1 MPTKPVILKRRPL
14 ARTRLFQVEQL
25 ELQFANG
32 VRRTYERLKRP
43 GVGAVLIV
51 PMLDPETVLLVRE
64 YGAGVED
71 YQLALPKGAMDPGED
86 ALQAANRELMEEV
99 GYGARRLQVIKSL
112 SLSPAYMEHDIQVV
126 LAEDLYAK
134 RLPGDEPEPIEVVP
148 WAMRD
153 LAALMSRD
161 DFTEGRSVAALY
173 LVRELLSARAAPGQ
187 AGEEVDDG
195 QT

>member
-1 MPTKPVILKRRPL
+1 MTTKPQILKRRPV
-14 ARTRLFQVEQL
+14 AKTRLFQVEQL
-25 ELQFANG
+25 EMEFSNG

-51 PMLDPETVLLVRE
+51 PMLDRETVLLVRE

-86 ALQAANRELMEEV
+86 VLQAANRELMEEV
-99 GYGARRLQVIKSL
+99 GYGAHCLREIKNL
-112 SLSPAYMEHDIQVV
+112 TLSPSYMEHDIHVV
-126 LAEDLYAK
+126 LAEDLYEK

-148 WAMRD
+148 WAIRD
-153 LAALMSRD
+153 LSALMARD

-173 LVRELLSARAAPGQ
+173 LVRDLLSARGKGGLSGGA
-187 AGEEVDDG
+187 EDDG
-195 QT
+195 WE